1 MFVRI
6 GNSPRDYA
14 WGSTT
19 AMAELL
25 GTEPSGRP
33 EAELWLGAHPGSPA
47 RVLDPE
53 LTGGA
58 ADLAAWERTS
68 DLPYLLKVLA
78 AESPLSLQAHPSPEQ
93 ARAGFERENAAG
105 LAPDSPDRNYK
116 DPFHKPELIFALS
129 DPFEALCG
137 FRDPAESR
145 AALERLAA
153 AATGGAVLS
162 GFARTLEGDP
172 AAALRRATEWLLG
185 GDLDVD
191 LLVAEVVRAARSLP
205 DDRDAQTVRMVDD
218 AFPGDPGIVLA
229 LLLNRATLR
238 PGEVLYLPAGNIHA
252 YLHGLGIE
260 LMAASDNV
268 LRGGLTRKRIDVP
281 ELVSVLDFTPIR
293 PTPLAPGHPAPGV
306 ETFRPDVPDFA
317 LEHISLAGDVGRVT
331 VPLPGPA
338 IALAT
343 EGDIELRGATG
354 SLRLERGQAAIVTEE
369 TELTATGQGVLFV
382 AHPNG

>member
-6 GNSPRDYA
+6 GNTPRDYA

-53 LTGGA
+53 LAGGA

-78 AESPLSLQAHPSPEQ
+78 AESPLSLQAHPSTEQ
-93 ARAGFERENAAG
+93 ARAGFDRENAAG
-105 LAPDSPDRNYK
+105 LALDSPDRNYK

-172 AAALRRATEWLLG
+172 AAVLRHATEWLLG
-185 GDLDVD
+185 GYPDVD
-191 LLVAEVVRAARSLP
+191 LLVAEVVRAARALP

-252 YLHGLGIE
+252 YLRGLGIE

-317 LEHISLAGDVGRVT
+317 LEHIALAGDVGSAT

-343 EGDIELRGATG
+343 EGEIDLRGATG

-369 TELTATGQGVLFV
+369 AELTASGHGVLFV

>member
-6 GNSPRDYA
+6 GNTPRDYA

-19 AMAELL
+19 AIAGLL
-25 GTEPSGRP
+25 GTEPSGGP

-47 RVLDPE
+47 RVLDPA
-53 LTGGA
+53 LAGGA
-58 ADLAAWERTS
+58 HDLAAWDRTS

-78 AESPLSLQAHPSPEQ
+78 AAGPLSLQAHPSPEQ

-105 LAPDSPDRNYK
+105 LAPDSPERNYK

-137 FRDPAESR
+137 FRDPDESR
-145 AALERLAA
+145 QAFERLAA
-153 AATGGAVLS
+153 ATPGGAVLA
-162 GFARTLEGDP
+162 GFARTLVGEPG
-172 AAALRRATEWLLG
+172 AVLRRATEWLLG
-185 GDLDVD
+185 EDPEVD
-191 LLVAEVVRAARSLP
+191 LLVAEVVRAARALP
-205 DDRDAQTVRMVDD
+205 DDRDADTVRMLDE

-238 PGEVLYLPAGNIHA
+238 PGQVLYLPAGNIHA
-252 YLHGLGIE
+252 YLRGLGIE

-281 ELVSVLDFTPIR
+281 ELVSVLDFTPIEA
-293 PTPLAPGHPAPGV
+293 TPLAPEHPAAGV

-317 LEHISLAGDVGRVT
+317 LEHIVVDDGGPTT
-331 VPLPGPA
+331 VRLPGTA
-338 IALAT
+338 IALVT
-343 EGDIELRGATG
+343 DGEVELSGANDTMTLARGESA
-354 SLRLERGQAAIVTEE
+354 VVVDE
-369 TELTATGQGVLFV
+369 TELRVSGHGTVFV
-382 AHPNG
+382 AHPNS

>member
-53 LTGGA
+53 LADGA

-78 AESPLSLQAHPSPEQ
+78 AESPLSLQAHPSSEQ

-137 FRDPAESR
+137 FRDPVESR

-172 AAALRRATEWLLG
+172 AAVLRRATEWLLG
-185 GDLDVD
+185 GDPDAD
-191 LLVAEVVRAARSLP
+191 LLVAEVVRAARALP
-205 DDRDAQTVRMVDD
+205 DDRDAQTVQMVDD

-252 YLHGLGIE
+252 YLRGLGIE

-317 LEHISLAGDVGRVT
+317 LDHIALAGDVGSATVT
-331 VPLPGPA
+331 LPGTA

-343 EGDIELRGATG
+343 EGHVELRGATG
-354 SLRLERGQAAIVTEE
+354 ALRLERGQAAIVTEE
-369 TELTATGQGVLFV
+369 TELAVSGQGVLFV